1 MARKY
6 KMHWSVP
13 LDVVSY
19 DCRFRVGGA
28 KIVYYPGLGGGAGGG
43 GPLYTYISYL
53 GNVPPKRVW
62 FWSCFSLKYSR
73 VIDLAFLV
81 WNSFISGS
89 GLVWKITYFS
99 LK

>member
-6 KMHWSVP
+6 KMLWSVP

-19 DCRFRVGGA
+19 DCRFRVGRDYNCVLPRTGR
-28 KIVYYPGLGGGAGGG
+28 GSRGGGL
-43 GPLYTYISYL
+43 LYTYISYM
-53 GNVPPKRVW
+53 GNVPPERVW